1 MALNSMQEIFEKAA
15 SRSIPFWRVVLET
28 DMEERQVSREES
40 FGKMQQ
46 MYAAMRASDAAY
58 DRKRKSASGP
68 LVCSP
73 ALTTDQ

>member
-1 MALNSMQEIFEKAA
+1 MSFDALEQIVKQAGTDGHGFFRAIMEE
-15 SRSIPFWRVVLET
+15 

-58 DRKRKSASGP
+58 DRSSLWTGARGSAA
-68 LVCSP
+68 
-73 ALTTDQ
+73 ALWIRS